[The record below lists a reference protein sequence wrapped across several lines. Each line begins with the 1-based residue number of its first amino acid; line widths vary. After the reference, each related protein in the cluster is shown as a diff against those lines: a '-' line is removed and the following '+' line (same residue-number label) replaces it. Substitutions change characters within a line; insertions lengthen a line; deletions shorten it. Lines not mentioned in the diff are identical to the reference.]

1 MSAHHDP
8 DRLIAAYFAQ
18 PAPDLPDRA
27 FDAVRRDIH
36 GIRQRRVFGPW
47 RAPQPR
53 VLPRAIPVA
62 AAILLLIS
70 LWLVSL
76 PGLGPGGTP
85 SSSPAPTPTVFRSPL
100 YRYSIMV
107 PTGWSATPA
116 TTRWNGESQP
126 SLGPN
131 VDQVAGPHLIV
142 LGYSGP
148 FGGNLTAFVQDR
160 IAANTRDHSDTCPSN
175 ALQLNQPTTIGG
187 EPGVVLGL
195 NCGARIDQVITVH
208 DGVGYAFTIRD
219 TAFSSTLDPQDFA
232 VAKSMLDSLVFPA
245 APIESR

>member
-1 MSAHHDP
+1 MSEHRDP
-8 DRLIAAYFAQ
+8 DRIIAAYFAQ

-36 GIRQRRVFGPW
+36 GIRQRRVFWPW
-47 RAPQPR
+47 RQPEPR
-53 VLPRAIPVA
+53 VLSRVLPIA
-62 AAILLLIS
+62 AAVLLILS
-70 LWLVSL
+70 LWLLSL

-85 SSSPAPTPTVFRSPL
+85 RPSPAPTPNVFRSPF
-100 YRYSIMV
+100 YGYSIVV

-116 TTRWNGESQP
+116 TTRWDGVSAP

-142 LGYSGP
+142 LGYAGP
-148 FGGNLTAFVQDR
+148 YAGNLTAFVQEQ
-160 IAANTRDHSDTCPSN
+160 IAAAARDHSDTCPSN

-187 EPGVVLGL
+187 QPGVLLGL

-219 TAFSSTLDPQDFA
+219 AAFSTTLDPTDFSIA
-232 VAKSMLDSLVFPA
+232 QSMLDSLIFPV
-245 APIESR
+245 APIGSP

>member
-1 MSAHHDP
+1 MSDLRDP
-8 DRLIAAYFAQ
+8 DRIIAAYFAQ

-36 GIRQRRVFGPW
+36 GIRQRRVFWPW
-47 RAPQPR
+47 RQPERR
-53 VLPRAIPVA
+53 VLGRALSLA
-62 AAILLLIS
+62 AAVLVIVS
-70 LWLVSL
+70 LWMLTV
-76 PGLGPGGTP
+76 PGLGPGGGLT
-85 SSSPAPTPTVFRSPL
+85 SPTPTPTVFRSPL
-100 YRYSIMV
+100 YGYSIVV

-116 TTRWNGESQP
+116 TTRWDGVSAA

-142 LGYSGP
+142 LGFAGP
-148 FGGNLTAFVQDR
+148 YAGNLTAFVQEQ
-160 IAANTRDHSDTCPSN
+160 IAAALRDHSDTCPSN

-187 EPGVVLGL
+187 QPGVLLGF

-219 TAFSSTLDPQDFA
+219 AAFSPTLDPTDFA
-232 VAKSMLDSLVFPA
+232 TARSMLDSLTFPV
-245 APIESR
+245 APIGSP